1 MAKKKRNHNGLHNSQ
16 IYDSGGKIAFENP
29 TLCSQLLKDYSNLD
43 ILKGVRP
50 EDIEDMT
57 ERFIP
62 MFSEERN
69 ADVVK
74 KVHLPDGEDLF
85 VLSLIEHKA
94 DMPEDVRIIFVRV
107 FESILRSI
115 NVPEHRIN
123 EFTDQIKEARMGKF
137 MEHFN
142 EEGYDWQAT
151 RAEALAEGERRGKE
165 IGKEIGSNLYVI
177 RTVRRMLSKGKSVE
191 EIADDL
197 GEGVA
202 FIKEIRDMTERL
214 PQDASDEE
222 IYEGLKRVTV
232 S

>member
-1 MAKKKRNHNGLHNSQ
+1 
-16 IYDSGGKIAFENP
+16 
-29 TLCSQLLKDYSNLD
+29 
-43 ILKGVRP
+43 
-50 EDIEDMT
+50 
-57 ERFIP
+57 
-62 MFSEERN
+62 
-69 ADVVK
+69 
-74 KVHLPDGEDLF
+74 
-85 VLSLIEHKA
+85 
-94 DMPEDVRIIFVRV
+94 
-107 FESILRSI
+107 
-115 NVPEHRIN
+115 
-123 EFTDQIKEARMGKF
+123 MGKF

-151 RAEALAEGERRGKE
+151 RAEALAEGEKR
-165 IGKEIGSNLYVI
+165 GKEIGSNLYVI

-214 PQDASDEE
+214 TQDASDEE